1 MQEDKLYHYAVIRL
15 VPRVDREE
23 FFNVGLI
30 LFCKRERYI
39 RFEYHLCPEK
49 FRLMHSEAAYEDV
62 IENLEIHKQI
72 ALGNPKCGPI
82 AQLDIPER
90 FRWLTATRSSI
101 LQTSPTHPGKT
112 ADLDATF
119 DRLFEELVK

>member
-1 MQEDKLYHYAVIRL
+1 MQ
-15 VPRVDREE
+15 
-23 FFNVGLI
+23 
-30 LFCKRERYI
+30 
-39 RFEYHLCPEK
+39 
-49 FRLMHSEAAYEDV
+49 SEATYEDV

-101 LQTSPTHPGKT
+101 LQASPSHPGKT
-112 ADLDATF
+112 DDLDATF
-119 DRLFEELVK
+119 NRLFEELVK

>member
-1 MQEDKLYHYAVIRL
+1 MQKDKLYHYAVIRL
-15 VPRVDREE
+15 VPRVEREE

-39 RFEYHLCPEK
+39 RLEYHLCPEK
-49 FRLMHSEAAYEDV
+49 FRLMHSEVAYEDV
-62 IENLEIHKQI
+62 IENLETLKQI

-82 AQLDIPER
+82 AQLDISER

>member
-15 VPRVDREE
+15 VPRVEREE

-39 RFEYHLCPEK
+39 RIEYHLCPEK
-49 FRLMHSEAAYEDV
+49 FRLMHSEATYEDV
-62 IENLEIHKQI
+62 IENLETLKQI

-82 AQLDIPER
+82 AQLDISER

>member
-1 MQEDKLYHYAVIRL
+1 LYHYAVIRL
-15 VPRVDREE
+15 VPRVEREE

-39 RFEYHLCPEK
+39 RLEYHLCPEK

-62 IENLEIHKQI
+62 IENLETHKQI

-82 AQLDIPER
+82 AQLDISER

-101 LQTSPTHPGKT
+101 LQTSPAHPGKT
-112 ADLDATF
+112 ADMDATF

>member
-1 MQEDKLYHYAVIRL
+1 
-15 VPRVDREE
+15 
-23 FFNVGLI
+23 
-30 LFCKRERYI
+30 
-39 RFEYHLCPEK
+39 
-49 FRLMHSEAAYEDV
+49 MHSEATYEDV
-62 IENLEIHKQI
+62 IENLETHKQI

-101 LQTSPTHPGKT
+101 LQASPTHPGKT

-119 DRLFEELVK
+119 NRLFEELVK